1 MNLASPSTPAKVS
14 GSSKKQSIHSGGIRH
29 RASGY
34 VGWIEANI
42 NLHSIMAHHLAMA
55 LLLVLEYMN
64 DGNEKK
70 SAEDF
75 ESIYLN
81 AAGDDV
87 AERLSLVSGGLANL
101 AYISDLNVVQV
112 LRDALEGFQETKDKL
127 KVVIEKWLCDDGSET
142 DLTAAIAKVLEDC
155 DMSNEMHSLSESR
168 VEGGRLDNLLV
179 RKVDCAPVAVFEF
192 GLKTVEY
199 WEKYNQ
205 GVLYMEALE
214 CVDGIT
220 GISPKKRKH
229 GTDHKVRPSRFED
242 KPALLIAATYDEKS
256 KDCQISVFLCWRKG
270 EKPSLDQAVSK
281 ILLWRKR
288 TPGCNAGQLA
298 QQLANIVVAS
308 RCLCSWHSVT
318 CNSRHF
324 EVLSPVCCRVKHGNV
339 RLSCS
344 IGHLRVR
351 FVARPLTCTFSLNT
365 G

>member
-1 MNLASPSTPAKVS
+1 
-14 GSSKKQSIHSGGIRH
+14 
-29 RASGY
+29 
-34 VGWIEANI
+34 
-42 NLHSIMAHHLAMA
+42 
-55 LLLVLEYMN
+55 
-64 DGNEKK
+64 
-70 SAEDF
+70 
-75 ESIYLN
+75 
-81 AAGDDV
+81 
-87 AERLSLVSGGLANL
+87 
-101 AYISDLNVVQV
+101 
-112 LRDALEGFQETKDKL
+112 
-127 KVVIEKWLCDDGSET
+127 
-142 DLTAAIAKVLEDC
+142 LTTAIAKVLEDC

-205 GVLYMEALE
+205 GVLCMEALE

-229 GTDHKVRPSRFED
+229 GTDHKVRPSCFED

-256 KDCQISVFLCWRKG
+256 KECQISVFLCWRKG
-270 EKPSLDQAVSK
+270 NKPSL
-281 ILLWRKR
+281 
-288 TPGCNAGQLA
+288 GQLA

-324 EVLSPVCCRVKHGNV
+324 EVLSPVCCRVKHSNV